1 MGVSAARGSTVT
13 GAVMA
18 ISLLLL
24 FWGSLQY
31 FDLSVSDFANDY
43 DSYSPDARLVLTMM
57 FTTFVFQQLLNVF
70 NARTESESIFSR
82 RMPNRSLT
90 LVVLGLFVIQ
100 LFVVLFDPIQ
110 SIFRTVDLSAV
121 QILICL
127 GIAAVVVV
135 TEELRKAIDRM
146 VLARSGS

>member
-1 MGVSAARGSTVT
+1 
-13 GAVMA
+13 
-18 ISLLLL
+18 
-24 FWGSLQY
+24 
-31 FDLSVSDFANDY
+31 
-43 DSYSPDARLVLTMM
+43 
-57 FTTFVFQQLLNVF
+57 
-70 NARTESESIFSR
+70 
-82 RMPNRSLT
+82 MPNRSLMF
-90 LVVLGLFVIQ
+90 VVLGLFVIQ